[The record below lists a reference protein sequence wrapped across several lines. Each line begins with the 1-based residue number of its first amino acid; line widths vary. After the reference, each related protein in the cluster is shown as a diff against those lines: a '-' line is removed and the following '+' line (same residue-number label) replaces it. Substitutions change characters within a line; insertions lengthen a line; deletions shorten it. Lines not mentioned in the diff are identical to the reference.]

1 MNDLFDAIKTSIRKY
16 VEIDSLN
23 LREQARIRSVYDK
36 YVYNYDAIDSILN
49 LEVDEDATSEEDK
62 G

>member
-23 LREQARIRSVYDK
+23 VREQARLRSVYDK
-36 YVYNYDAIDSILN
+36 YVYNYDAIESILN